1 MDSASCIAVERFGQI
16 LYIEAFN
23 DKIGE
28 LVNARIRIEKET
40 K

>member
-1 MDSASCIAVERFGQI
+1 MKSPSCIAVERFSQT

-28 LVNARIRIEKET
+28 LVHARIRIEKET